1 MDIIF
6 LRTQKSANITSIKGI
21 SGTKSSFGKPQKS
34 VEHAESHI
42 LLSFDNG
49 IVFAN
54 LFTMN
59 MRRYLPVFVLL
70 FLTSVS
76 IKTFAQ
82 GDVIDQ
88 VKETI
93 KAGSAKELSKYLNQT
108 VDVTIEG
115 NVQSY
120 SKAQAEFVFRD
131 FFKQHPPSEFSII
144 HQGSS
149 KGGQPFAIGQFK
161 SGGETYRVFMKIKA
175 INSQQLVHEISF
187 AKE

>member
-1 MDIIF
+1 M
-6 LRTQKSANITSIKGI
+6 
-21 SGTKSSFGKPQKS
+21 
-34 VEHAESHI
+34 
-42 LLSFDNG
+42 
-49 IVFAN
+49 
-54 LFTMN
+54 
-59 MRRYLPVFVLL
+59 VLL
-70 FLTSVS
+70 LISFQSSLTY
-76 IKTFAQ
+76 AQ
-82 GDVIDQ
+82 ADVIDQ

-108 VDVTIEG
+108 VDVTLEG
-115 NVQSY
+115 NAPQSY

-175 INSQQLVHEISF
+175 INSQQLIHEISF

>member
-1 MDIIF
+1 
-6 LRTQKSANITSIKGI
+6 
-21 SGTKSSFGKPQKS
+21 
-34 VEHAESHI
+34 
-42 LLSFDNG
+42 
-49 IVFAN
+49 
-54 LFTMN
+54 MN
-59 MRRYLPVFVLL
+59 MRRFLSALF
-70 FLTSVS
+70 FLTICFQIITAS
-76 IKTFAQ
+76 AQ

-108 VDVTIEG
+108 VDVTLDG
-115 NVQSY
+115 AVQSY

-175 INSQQLVHEISF
+175 INNQQLVHEISF

>member
-1 MDIIF
+1 
-6 LRTQKSANITSIKGI
+6 
-21 SGTKSSFGKPQKS
+21 
-34 VEHAESHI
+34 
-42 LLSFDNG
+42 
-49 IVFAN
+49 
-54 LFTMN
+54 
-59 MRRYLPVFVLL
+59 MRRFLSALVFL
-70 FLTSVS
+70 FIS
-76 IKTFAQ
+76 IHSFSTFAQ

-93 KAGSAKELSKYLNQT
+93 KAGSAKELTKYLNQT
-108 VDVTIEG
+108 VDVTLDG
-115 NVQSY
+115 SVQSY

-161 SGGETYRVFMKIKA
+161 SGGETYRVFMKIKV
-175 INSQQLVHEISF
+175 INNQQLVHEISF

>member
-1 MDIIF
+1 MKMKRF
-6 LRTQKSANITSIKGI
+6 LSALV
-21 SGTKSSFGKPQKS
+21 FL
-34 VEHAESHI
+34 
-42 LLSFDNG
+42 LLS
-49 IVFAN
+49 AQS
-54 LFTMN
+54 
-59 MRRYLPVFVLL
+59 VL
-70 FLTSVS
+70 
-76 IKTFAQ
+76 TFAQ

-108 VDVTIEG
+108 VDVTLDG
-115 NVQSY
+115 SVQSY

-161 SGGETYRVFMKIKA
+161 SGNETYRVFMKIKV
-175 INSQQLVHEISF
+175 INNQQLVHEISF